1 MFVCKRER
9 ERERERR
16 KNRHVGGYT
25 KITKTKKNQ
34 EESGAQKYLT
44 SEGYGSKINWHEG
57 RKMDVF
63 K

>member
-44 SEGYGSKINWHEG
+44 SEGYGSKIN
-57 RKMDVF
+57 
-63 K
+63 